1 MRKTI
6 LMLLLVLMG
15 CAEIPRDVVVI
26 LPLSGKLKGYGEDC
40 RRGIEIAHA
49 MAEKPLPL
57 VFFDNKGDIEATI
70 SIMRGLP
77 KTTLAIIGP
86 VTSAPALAAAN
97 IAQMLEIPIFLPAA
111 THTMVAGVPEYV
123 FRICFSNAE
132 QAASLAKFLHQELGK
147 RSSAL
152 LIEAGSLYSSD
163 LAMSF
168 LYEFKKLGGEI
179 VDNIHY
185 EAGET
190 DFREK
195 LKRLNKDPP
204 DVLFIPG
211 YYKDVINIILQA
223 RKMGIKIPF
232 AGGDGWDSD
241 ALLTIPEDLRG
252 ENYFTT
258 HFSPQRDVQFVR
270 RFVEKYEK
278 RYGTLPSAFSALG
291 FDAYNLLMAVSQDG
305 RRGIVDGMKG
315 LKGFMGVTG
324 MIYEHGEAEKS
335 PILIKFSEVGFEYRG
350 IIN

>member
-6 LMLLLVLMG
+6 LILLLALVG
-15 CAEIPRDVVVI
+15 CAEVPRDVVVI
-26 LPLSGKLKGYGEDC
+26 LPLSGKLGGYGEDC
-40 RRGIEIAHA
+40 RRGIEIAHS

-57 VFFDNKGDIEATI
+57 VFLDNKDDIETTI
-70 SIMRGLP
+70 SIMRELP

-86 VTSAPALAAAN
+86 MTSATALAAAN
-97 IAQMLEIPIFLPAA
+97 IAQMLGIPIFLPSA
-111 THTMVAGVPEYV
+111 THTMVTDVPEYA
-123 FRICFSNAE
+123 FRLCFSNAE

-147 RSSAL
+147 RRAAL

-163 LAMSF
+163 LAINF
-168 LYEFKKLGGEI
+168 LYEFKRLGGEI

-195 LKRLNKDPP
+195 LERLIRDPP
-204 DVLFIPG
+204 DVIFIPG
-211 YYKDVINIILQA
+211 YYRDVTKIIMEA

-241 ALLTIPEDLRG
+241 KLLTIPEDLRG

-258 HFSPQRDVQFVR
+258 HFSPQRDVPFVK
-270 RFVEKYEK
+270 RFVEEYEK
-278 RYGTLPSAFSALG
+278 RHYTPPSAFSALG

-324 MIYEHGEAEKS
+324 MIYERGEAEKS
-335 PILIKFSEVGFEYRG
+335 PILIKFSEDGFEYRG